1 MGGLDTVIEY
11 ANKIT
16 EIAFVSC
23 LQDDFKPVDPVSF
36 NETFDVIEV
45 DGIQYA
51 VQKLKP
57 EEVFEI
63 NKLAYKI
70 YKYLIA
76 LRMMLN
82 EPECMKK
89 LIEVGRFNT
98 NLLEL

>member
-1 MGGLDTVIEY
+1 MRGLDTVIEY

-23 LQDDFKPVDPVSF
+23 LQDDFKPVDLTNF
-36 NETFDVIEV
+36 HKTFDVIEV
-45 DGIQYA
+45 NGIQYA
-51 VQKLKP
+51 VKKINV

-70 YKYLIA
+70 YKYLVA
-76 LRMMLN
+76 LKMILE
-82 EPECMKK
+82 EPEYMKK
-89 LIEVGRFNT
+89 LIEEGRFNT